1 MRAPPGD
8 DEIGPG
14 SDLDDSDEEAAV
26 DVEAAGDRPAEHE
39 SAYY

>member
-14 SDLDDSDEEAAV
+14 SDIDDSDEEAAV
-26 DVEAAGDRPAEHE
+26 DVRDADKCAENE
-39 SAYY
+39 RAYY